1 MGLSRNTLAD
11 RCAAVLRCCG
21 LSPCRGTIATK
32 CRRASVFFTAL
43 IGVLAVLGVSVTSR
57 AQDDDVPVKVTTK
70 IEPDHVTIG
79 TPFRYSMRVE
89 ATENVE
95 LIIPVLAEKIGDF
108 TVTDFGES
116 PVQGEGDAIVH
127 ERWYS
132 LVTYETG
139 DQVIPGAP
147 VQYRVAGGDLERVDA
162 PDTLVIVDSL
172 LAKAGEGADLRDV
185 KAPVAVPPDYR
196 PLWWAL
202 GALAALLALGAAV
215 YRFFNRARA
224 KAAIPPRPA
233 DEVALEAL
241 ARLRRDG
248 LLEKGEQVE
257 FYVRLSSI
265 IRTYLENRFHLRAP
279 EMTTEEFL
287 QAAQKAPE
295 LSQKHRPL
303 LAQFLSDADLVKFA
317 RHQPRPEDAERAYE
331 AAREFVTSTGSGAG
345 GAREAA

>member
-1 MGLSRNTLAD
+1 
-11 RCAAVLRCCG
+11 
-21 LSPCRGTIATK
+21 
-32 CRRASVFFTAL
+32 
-43 IGVLAVLGVSVTSR
+43 
-57 AQDDDVPVKVTTK
+57 
-70 IEPDHVTIG
+70 
-79 TPFRYSMRVE
+79 MRVE
-89 ATENVE
+89 ASEGVE
-95 LIIPVLAEKIGDF
+95 LVVPVLAERIGDF
-108 TVTDFGES
+108 TVADFGES
-116 PVQGEGDAIVH
+116 PGHEEGGKIVS

-147 VQYRVAGGDLERVDA
+147 VHYRVAGGDLQRVDA

-172 LAKAGEGADLRDV
+172 LAPAGGGAELRDV
-185 KAPVAVPPDYR
+185 KAPVAVPRDYR

-202 GALAALLALGAAV
+202 GALVALLAAGALV

-224 KAAIPPRPA
+224 QAALSPRPA

-265 IRTYLENRFHLRAP
+265 IRAYLENRFHLRAA

-287 QAAQKAPE
+287 QAAQKARE

-303 LAQFLSDADLVKFA
+303 LGQFLSEADLVKFA
-317 RHQPRPEDAERAYE
+317 RHRPRMEDAERAYE
-331 AAREFVTSTGSGAG
+331 AAREFVTSTGGVAG

>member
-1 MGLSRNTLAD
+1 LRRCRATLLVAVVLGLSAGTSLAEESD
-11 RCAAVLRCCG
+11 
-21 LSPCRGTIATK
+21 P
-32 CRRASVFFTAL
+32 
-43 IGVLAVLGVSVTSR
+43 
-57 AQDDDVPVKVTTK
+57 PVHVATK
-70 IEPDHVTIG
+70 IEPEHVTIG
-79 TPFRYSMRVE
+79 TPFRYTMRVE
-89 ATENVE
+89 AKEGVE
-95 LIIPVLAEKIGDF
+95 LVVPLLAERIGDF
-108 TVTDFGES
+108 TVADFGES
-116 PVQGEGDAIVH
+116 PARGEGGKIVS

-132 LVTYETG
+132 LVTYEPG

-147 VQYRVAGGDLERVDA
+147 VHYRVAGGDLQKVDA

-172 LAKAGEGADLRDV
+172 LAQAGEGAELRDV
-185 KAPVAVPPDYR
+185 KAPVAVPRDYR

-202 GALAALLALGAAV
+202 AALVALVGLGALV
-215 YRFFNRARA
+215 YRIFNRARA
-224 KAAIPPRPA
+224 QAALPPRPA

-265 IRTYLENRFHLRAP
+265 VRTYLEDRFHLRAP

-303 LAQFLSDADLVKFA
+303 LGQFLSDADLVKFA
-317 RHQPRPEDAERAYE
+317 RHQPRIEDAERAYE
-331 AAREFVTSTGSGAG
+331 AAREFVTSTRSAGG